1 MLRQFAHLLLLCL
14 LLASPASAADVL
26 GGGASSDQPIDIRSD
41 RLEAND
47 AKKQMRFVG
56 NVVAKQGDLTIYAQE
71 VTLYYSEGSGEVDRV
86 EALRDVR
93 IVQGEKVATGQKGV
107 FFNREAKIV
116 LTGSPRVN
124 QGEDFIS
131 GEKITVFIN
140 EERSEVSGQEGG
152 RVNAVF
158 HPKGEKQ

>member
-14 LLASPASAADVL
+14 ILASPVSAADVL
-26 GGGASSDQPIDIRSD
+26 GGGASGDQPIDIRSD

-71 VTLYYSEGSGEVDRV
+71 ITLYYSEESGDVDRV

-93 IVQGEKVATGQKGV
+93 IVQGDKVATGGKGV

-116 LTGSPRVN
+116 LTDSPRVN

-140 EERSEVSGQEGG
+140 EERSEVSGQDGG

-158 HPKGEKQ
+158 HPKGEKK

>member
-1 MLRQFAHLLLLCL
+1 MLRRLGLLLLL
-14 LLASPASAADVL
+14 WMLSVAPVGAAGVLDGQAST
-26 GGGASSDQPIDIRSD
+26 DQPIDIRSD

-47 AKKQMRFVG
+47 AKKQMRFLG
-56 NVVAKQGDLTIYAQE
+56 NVVARQGDLTIYAQE
-71 VTLYYSEGSGEVDRV
+71 ITIFYAEGAGDIDRV
-86 EALRDVR
+86 EAHRDVR

-116 LTGSPRVN
+116 LTGSPRIN

-131 GEKITVFIN
+131 GEQITVFLN
-140 EERSEVSGQEGG
+140 EERSEVSGQDGG

-158 HPKGEKQ
+158 HPKGQKQ

>member
-1 MLRQFAHLLLLCL
+1 MLRQLGLLLLFWML
-14 LLASPASAADVL
+14 LTAPVGAAAVLDGQAST
-26 GGGASSDQPIDIRSD
+26 DQPIDIRSD

-47 AKKQMRFVG
+47 AKKQMRFLG
-56 NVVAKQGDLTIYAQE
+56 NVVARQGDLTIYAQE
-71 VTLYYSEGSGEVDRV
+71 ITIFYAEGAGDIDRV

-116 LTGSPRVN
+116 LTGSPRIN
-124 QGEDFIS
+124 QGQDFIS
-131 GEKITVFIN
+131 GEQITVFLN
-140 EERSEVSGQEGG
+140 EERSVVSGQDGG

-158 HPKGEKQ
+158 HPKGQKQ

>member
-1 MLRQFAHLLLLCL
+1 MLRQLGLSLLFWTLLV
-14 LLASPASAADVL
+14 APVGAAGVL
-26 GGGASSDQPIDIRSD
+26 DGKSTTDQPIDIRSD

-47 AKKQMRFVG
+47 AKKQMRFLG
-56 NVVAKQGDLTIYAQE
+56 NVVARQGGLTIYAQE
-71 VTLYYSEGSGEVDRV
+71 VTIFYSEGAGDIDRV

-93 IVQGEKVATGQKGV
+93 IVQGEKIATGQKGI
-107 FFNREAKIV
+107 FYNNEAKIV

-131 GEKITVFIN
+131 GEQITVFLN
-140 EERSEVSGQEGG
+140 EERSVVSGEDGG

>member
-1 MLRQFAHLLLLCL
+1 MLRQIAHLLLLCL
-14 LLASPASAADVL
+14 LLAAPVSAADVP
-26 GGGASSDQPIDIRSD
+26 GSGVGSDQPIDIRSD
-41 RLEAND
+41 RLEANE

-56 NVVAKQGDLTIYAQE
+56 DVVATQGDLTIYAKE
-71 VTLYYSEGSGEVDRV
+71 LTLYYSEESGEVDRV
-86 EALRDVR
+86 EAIGDVR

-107 FFNREAKIV
+107 FYNREAKIV
-116 LTGSPRVN
+116 LTGAPRVN

-131 GEKITVFIN
+131 GEKITVFLN

-158 HPKGEKQ
+158 HPKGEKK

>member
-1 MLRQFAHLLLLCL
+1 MLRQLGLSLLFWTLLV
-14 LLASPASAADVL
+14 APVGAAGVL
-26 GGGASSDQPIDIRSD
+26 DGKSTTDQPIDIRSD

-47 AKKQMRFVG
+47 AKKQMRFLG
-56 NVVAKQGDLTIYAQE
+56 NVVARQGDLTIYAQE
-71 VTLYYSEGSGEVDRV
+71 VTIFYSEGAGDIDRV

-93 IVQGEKVATGQKGV
+93 IVQGEKIATGQKGI
-107 FFNREAKIV
+107 FYNNEAKIV

-131 GEKITVFIN
+131 GEQITVFLN
-140 EERSEVSGQEGG
+140 EERSVVSGEDGG

>member
-1 MLRQFAHLLLLCL
+1 MLRQLGLLLLFWML
-14 LLASPASAADVL
+14 LTAPVGAAALDGQAST
-26 GGGASSDQPIDIRSD
+26 DQPIDIRSD

-47 AKKQMRFVG
+47 AEKQMRFLG
-56 NVVAKQGDLTIYAQE
+56 NVVARQGDLTIYAQE
-71 VTLYYSEGSGEVDRV
+71 ITIFYSEGAGDIDRV

-116 LTGSPRVN
+116 LTGSPRIN
-124 QGEDFIS
+124 QGQDFIS
-131 GEKITVFIN
+131 GEQITVFLN
-140 EERSEVSGQEGG
+140 EERSVVSGQDGG

-158 HPKGEKQ
+158 HPKGQKQ